1 MDTGSQLSV
10 AGEKYSILD
19 IESLVICDTSSIF
32 YQILIKEFDTG
43 SLVANSQDET
53 VKSGESQ
60 EDSKSLRNE
69 KFTTIKLCRSTSVKV
84 VLFFNI
90 HGKHLWSCWD
100 GQLTLPHF
108 SWAGLDLLSG

>member
-1 MDTGSQLSV
+1 METGSQLSV

-53 VKSGESQ
+53 E
-60 EDSKSLRNE
+60 
-69 KFTTIKLCRSTSVKV
+69 I
-84 VLFFNI
+84 
-90 HGKHLWSCWD
+90 W
-100 GQLTLPHF
+100 
-108 SWAGLDLLSG
+108 